1 MKNISLQVE
10 KMSCGNCLETVE
22 NALKGVNGVN
32 NANASL
38 KDKTVSVQY
47 DESVTDVS
55 HLVKAV
61 EEEGY
66 III

>member
-22 NALKGVNGVN
+22 NALKEVSGVNE
-32 NANASL
+32 AKASL
-38 KDKTVSVQY
+38 KDKTVSIQY
-47 DESVTDVS
+47 DESMTDVP

-61 EEEGY
+61 EDEGY

>member
-47 DESVTDVS
+47 DELVTDVS